1 MADKRPGEQT
11 AEKTTTILN
20 KLKSYP
26 YRAKAALTLAA
37 FSIEYGDFWLL
48 AQLFSSN
55 QLASSVG
62 ILKRVPAIIKPPS
75 QIGKYRDEIVEL
87 NNLIKDT
94 LEVINSIFELGK
106 QSMDYTQN
114 ELPEDVNWAIKTIVA
129 CMTQM
134 CCLTNDD
141 Q

>member
-1 MADKRPGEQT
+1 MAGKTLGEQT
-11 AEKTTTILN
+11 ADETTMSILN
-20 KLKSYP
+20 KLKSYSWH
-26 YRAKAALTLAA
+26 AKAALTLAA

-62 ILKRVPAIIKPPS
+62 ILKRVPAILKPPNL
-75 QIGKYRDEIVEL
+75 IGKYRDEIDEL
-87 NNLIKDT
+87 NNLIMAT

-106 QSMDYTQN
+106 LSIDYTQKV
-114 ELPEDVNWAIKTIVA
+114 LPVDVYWAIITIVA

-134 CCLTNDD
+134 CCLTSEE
-141 Q
+141 